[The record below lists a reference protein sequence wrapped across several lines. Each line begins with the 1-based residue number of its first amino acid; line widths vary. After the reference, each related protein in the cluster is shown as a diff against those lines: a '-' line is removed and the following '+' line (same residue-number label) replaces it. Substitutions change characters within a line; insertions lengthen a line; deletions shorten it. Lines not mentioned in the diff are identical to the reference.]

1 MEGIK
6 MEENQI
12 TREFCEFLVGLDNKD
27 IDDKAIHEAKRCLMD
42 WFGVVLG
49 GSTHEGVD
57 IILKTLDELG
67 LSKVATVIGR
77 KEKTD
82 VLHAAFINSYMSH
95 VLDYDDTH
103 LDSFVHPSGPVW
115 AAIVSLSER
124 YPLNGKDALRSFV
137 VGFEAETRIGR
148 VLFRH
153 HDEQGFHMTGM
164 AGGFGAAAAAG
175 RIMGL
180 DVEQLQRA
188 FGIVATY
195 SSGLRAMFGTMS
207 KSAHPAKAAMSG
219 IYAAS
224 LAKNGFTSAL
234 NVLEAPRG
242 YFLVNAAETDIEEV
256 VEGLGQ
262 GFEIMKNSVKPYSC
276 GVVTHPIIDGGIA
289 LRTSYREQAFEV
301 DYILA
306 EVNSMVPD
314 VTGKKTPQTGL
325 EGKFSVYHCIA
336 AGLIDGE
343 CGPEQFTD
351 SRVQASEIISVRD
364 KIKLEVNPKFKEYEA
379 RVSLVLKN
387 GKRITHYVPFALGTE
402 KNGLSDLQIE
412 SKYFTMAKHVIGE
425 QSARRLASSIW
436 ELDEDSELRKLLEIS
451 NGVSI

>member
-1 MEGIK
+1 MEDSK
-6 MEENQI
+6 V
-12 TREFCEFLVGLDNKD
+12 TKKFCEYLVGLDNKD
-27 IDDKAIHEAKRCLMD
+27 INDKAIHEAKRCLMD

-49 GSTHEGVD
+49 GSTHKGVD

-67 LSKVATVIGR
+67 IAKQATIIGR

-115 AAIVSLSER
+115 ATIVALSEK
-124 YPLNGKDALRSFV
+124 YPLNGKDALRAFV

-153 HDEQGFHMTGM
+153 HEEQGFHMTGM
-164 AGGFGAAAAAG
+164 TGGFGAATAAG

-180 DVEQLQRA
+180 NVEQLQRA

-276 GVVTHPIIDGGIA
+276 GVVTHPVIEGGIA
-289 LRTSYREQAFEV
+289 LRTTFSEQSSEV
-301 DYILA
+301 DHIVA

-325 EGKFSVYHCIA
+325 EGKFSVYHCLA

-343 CGPEQFTD
+343 CGPDQFTD
-351 SRVQASEIISVRD
+351 SRVQNLKIVAARD
-364 KIKLEVNPKFKEYEA
+364 KVRLLVNPDFKEYEA
-379 RVSLVLKN
+379 RVSLVLKS
-387 GKRITHYVPFALGTE
+387 GERIVHNVPFALGTE
-402 KNGLSDLQIE
+402 NNPLTGSQLENKCFS
-412 SKYFTMAKHVIGE
+412 MAKQVIGE
-425 QSARRLASSIW
+425 EAAKHLIESIW
-436 ELDEDSELRKLLEIS
+436 CLDETVELRKLLEIS
-451 NGVSI
+451 NGVAI